1 MISAAIILVLLLA
14 LTLSVWNLIR
24 SGRAGI
30 NNVCDLKAQEQEIDI
45 DALALL
51 LSPEENAYLR
61 KALPG
66 REFRCVKRKRL
77 TLARKYLSA
86 INRNTGQLIR
96 TAEIARSGN
105 DRELVQAA
113 NELLMMAFRVRLN
126 VPLAHLYLLTEWL
139 FPTLALAAP
148 MKIKMHREMMEKVNF
163 IVRNTHVAQARM
175 SSAT

>member
-24 SGRAGI
+24 SRRAGVE
-30 NNVCDLKAQEQEIDI
+30 NVCDFKAQEQEIDV

-61 KALPG
+61 RVLPS
-66 REFRCVKRKRL
+66 REFRCVKRKRV
-77 TLARKYLSA
+77 TLARKYVTA

-113 NELLMMAFRVRLN
+113 NELLMMA
-126 VPLAHLYLLTEWL
+126 
-139 FPTLALAAP
+139 
-148 MKIKMHREMMEKVNF
+148 
-163 IVRNTHVAQARM
+163 
-175 SSAT
+175 